1 MTVNEIASQHNWNMP
16 TVCPVCGAPLGLVE
30 NEDGDITDL
39 ICTNR
44 QCKSH
49 IIGRLNKWTNTLGI
63 KGFGEKNI
71 EKLIDSGNVKDISDL
86 YKMDLAKVA
95 AVEGFGEKTA
105 QNFKDELD
113 AHLKMTLPQFVAG
126 FNISGIGEKAIEKLV
141 DNFKVSSFEDLIMFK
156 SPEYMVCDGLK
167 IKTADKIWEGIHMLE
182 EEMLETLKY
191 VTVYVEEKKHG
202 SLDGMSFCFTGA
214 LNTMKRPEA
223 EKLVVDNGGIAKSG
237 VSKGLTYL
245 VTNTPDSGSSK
256 NVKAAELGTKLITEE
271 QFLALI
277 KG

>member
-1 MTVNEIASQHNWNMP
+1 MTVNEIVEQHNWNMP
-16 TVCPVCGAPLGLVE
+16 TVCPVCGAALELVE

-39 ICTNR
+39 VCSNMN
-44 QCKSH
+44 CKSR
-49 IIGRLNKWTNTLGI
+49 IIGKLNKWTNTLGA

-71 EKLIDSGNVKDISDL
+71 EKLIDSGNVKTIFDL
-86 YKMDLAKVA
+86 YTMDLAKVA

-105 QNFKDELD
+105 ANFKSELD
-113 AHLKMTLPQFVAG
+113 AHNKLSLAQFVAG
-126 FNISGIGEKAIEKLV
+126 FNIPGIGEKVIQKLI
-141 DNFKVSSFEDLIMFK
+141 DTFSLGSFEDILTIK
-156 SPEYMVCDGLK
+156 SPEYMICEGLK
-167 IKTADKIWEGIHMLE
+167 IKTADKIWEGVHMME

-191 VTVYVEEKKHG
+191 VTVFVEEKKHG
-202 SLDGMSFCFTGA
+202 RLDGMSFCFTGA
-214 LNTMKRPEA
+214 LNTMKRPDA
-223 EKLVVDNGGIAKSG
+223 EKLVVDNGGTAKSG